1 MNGLRVFYTRNEI
14 TGAYL
19 LLWPLLALASVFYAV
34 GVEALKFFYGVGLLR
49 SYRPKAKVISVGGL
63 TLGGSGKTPLVEFL
77 AKDLAQR
84 SRRTAVLLRG
94 YRRPAPDKA
103 PPTDDLERLGDE
115 GSLLKENLGEAAQ
128 VFVRPDRAALARELD
143 GTGRYDVFVL
153 DDGFQHWR
161 LRRDCDVV
169 CVDASLPFGR
179 AWVLPLGHLREGL
192 GALRRA
198 DIFVLTRCDEAPAL
212 EVDRVADLLRRINP
226 RAGLARSVHAPRRL
240 RHLLTGAPAALDRIK
255 GEDVCL
261 LAGIANPRSLARA
274 VQKLG
279 ARVAFEELFED
290 HHIFKEEEIG
300 ALGRECRRRGLKIVV
315 TTQKDAPRLRRL
327 EGLRQVPADIF
338 ELDVE
343 LRIIAG
349 QKDWDERLDRL
360 FLR

>member
-1 MNGLRVFYTRNEI
+1 MNGLRVFYTRHEI
-14 TGAYL
+14 TVLYL
-19 LLWPLLALASVFYAV
+19 LLWPLLAVGALLYAAGLGCRRLLYRAGLA
-34 GVEALKFFYGVGLLR
+34 R
-49 SYRPKAKVISVGGL
+49 SYRATAKVISVGGL
-63 TLGGSGKTPLVEFL
+63 TLGGSGKTPLVEYL
-77 AKDLAQR
+77 AKDLARR
-84 SRRTAVLLRG
+84 SQRTAVLLRG
-94 YRRPAPDKA
+94 YKRPASGKA
-103 PPTDDLERLGDE
+103 AADDLERLGDE
-115 GSLLKENLGEAAQ
+115 GCLLKENLKGAAQ
-128 VFVRPDRAALARELD
+128 VFTRPDRRALARELD
-143 GTGRYDVFVL
+143 GTGHYDVFVL

-179 AWVLPLGHLREGL
+179 PWVLPLGHLREGL

-198 DIFVLTRCDEAPAL
+198 DLFVLTRCDEAPAL
-212 EVDRVADLLRRINP
+212 EVGRVEDLLRRINP
-226 RAGLARSVHAPRRL
+226 LAGVARSVHAPRQL
-240 RHLLTGAPAALDRIK
+240 RHLPTGAPVALDRIK
-255 GEDVCL
+255 GEDVGL

-279 ARVAFEELFED
+279 ARVACEALFED

-349 QKDWDERLDRL
+349 QRDWDERLDRL
-360 FLR
+360 FRR